1 MADQGLKAQL
11 QFPLQLEVLLA
22 QGIIMGIAI
31 PLYLTRDTWYTLDA
45 GPANI
50 WMVLNWTGITLFLA
64 MLLEFGFSLIDGIV
78 RGSRRIPV
86 FSFAFL
92 TREIGGELAD
102 AIGNLVDVAGFK
114 LFKQQLMVMGFLWL
128 SWYLQS
134 QDFVLAG
141 RLVIGFLLVVLP
153 ASIAVNAMSGQIV
166 AFLDPVKLIRFAWDQ
181 GACYWHCVLP
191 LLLASACFRLALEH
205 HFSVFLLALPVGLY
219 CAVFMFKVL
228 GDSLYARRDTYFSQV
243 DFKADRKALA
253 QLSKSREF
261 LDRRLQAILGLVR
274 NTKTDQACRE
284 LEHFLVRNQW
294 QYFDTVFAVISNW
307 PDRRPAQHVVAAYL
321 PVALARRQYMQALEL
336 CKWQLQQDR
345 AFTLNDNEDV
355 LLLADQAATPGQY
368 RVSIR
373 LLLNRAD
380 KPGVERKILL
390 EKAAF
395 IAGARLN
402 DEKRLAEI
410 MTRMH
415 QT

>member
-1 MADQGLKAQL
+1 
-11 QFPLQLEVLLA
+11 V
-22 QGIIMGIAI
+22 
-31 PLYLTRDTWYTLDA
+31 
-45 GPANI
+45 
-50 WMVLNWTGITLFLA
+50 
-64 MLLEFGFSLIDGIV
+64 S
-78 RGSRRIPV
+78 
-86 FSFAFL
+86 
-92 TREIGGELAD
+92 
-102 AIGNLVDVAGFK
+102 
-114 LFKQQLMVMGFLWL
+114 
-128 SWYLQS
+128 
-134 QDFVLAG
+134 
-141 RLVIGFLLVVLP
+141 
-153 ASIAVNAMSGQIV
+153 
-166 AFLDPVKLIRFAWDQ
+166 
-181 GACYWHCVLP
+181 
-191 LLLASACFRLALEH
+191 
-205 HFSVFLLALPVGLY
+205 
-219 CAVFMFKVL
+219 
-228 GDSLYARRDTYFSQV
+228 
-243 DFKADRKALA
+243 
-253 QLSKSREF
+253 
-261 LDRRLQAILGLVR
+261 
-274 NTKTDQACRE
+274 
-284 LEHFLVRNQW
+284 NQW